1 MERPGIGVSSEPS
14 EKPGLG
20 AKSPTLAPGL
30 SEMLLQQKAALQKQV
45 ADAKARRE
53 AAQKPSEKRPREKRR
68 FTDAP
73 PESQTDAGASMGEPT
88 GQPAAPTQA
97 RERRRFSE
105 TAPPT
110 ETNSGTGAAPSTSV
124 EAGPGTGVSVA
135 AEAIEKAERAAK
147 RAKRKS
153 KWDVVGAMPSGDPAA
168 VEAPTAAQLSSC
180 SNPYEIKSFVENIKK
195 STTEYDALQAE
206 RKQNA
211 VNEYATGSMMEN
223 GDGTGAHHF
232 EHYIPQS
239 ALAKFQAAATGK
251 PAEAA
256 APAIDMSNKGAQMMA
271 KMGFTQGQGLGA
283 SGTGMVNPVDAG
295 RGNAMG
301 LGVGVAQETWEPN
314 QGDDAFTLYRKRM
327 MLGYKHRPNPLNNPR
342 TSYY

>member
-1 MERPGIGVSSEPS
+1 
-14 EKPGLG
+14 
-20 AKSPTLAPGL
+20 
-30 SEMLLQQKAALQKQV
+30 
-45 ADAKARRE
+45 
-53 AAQKPSEKRPREKRR
+53 
-68 FTDAP
+68 
-73 PESQTDAGASMGEPT
+73 
-88 GQPAAPTQA
+88 
-97 RERRRFSE
+97 
-105 TAPPT
+105 
-110 ETNSGTGAAPSTSV
+110 
-124 EAGPGTGVSVA
+124 
-135 AEAIEKAERAAK
+135 
-147 RAKRKS
+147 
-153 KWDVVGAMPSGDPAA
+153 
-168 VEAPTAAQLSSC
+168 
-180 SNPYEIKSFVENIKK
+180 
-195 STTEYDALQAE
+195 
-206 RKQNA
+206 
-211 VNEYATGSMMEN
+211 MEN